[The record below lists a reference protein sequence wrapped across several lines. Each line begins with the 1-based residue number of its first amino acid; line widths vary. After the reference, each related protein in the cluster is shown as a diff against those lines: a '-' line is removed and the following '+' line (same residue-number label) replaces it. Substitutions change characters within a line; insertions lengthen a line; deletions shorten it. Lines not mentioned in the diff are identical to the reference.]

1 MNTYLFDFDGTLVD
15 SMPTYIAVML
25 RFLRQRG
32 IAYEKDI
39 VKTITPL
46 GYKGTAE
53 YYQKLGVSLS
63 ADEIV
68 KQLKAD
74 IQKEYANNIPAK
86 KNVIDVLKALKNRG
100 DSLNILTA
108 SPHEML
114 DCCLRRLGVFE
125 CFDNVWSCDDFNT
138 TKSNPQIYK
147 MAAERLGQTVEN
159 IIFLDDNLNALKTAK
174 SAGMRIYGV
183 YDLSSEE
190 YVKEITEISN
200 KYVLDFI
207 ELL

>member
-1 MNTYLFDFDGTLVD
+1 MNIYLFDFDCTLVD
-15 SMPTYIAVML
+15 SMPTYIDVML
-25 RFLRQRG
+25 RFLRQRD

-68 KQLKAD
+68 KQLKED

-86 KNVIDVLKALKNRG
+86 KNVIDVLNALKNRG
-100 DSLNILTA
+100 DRLNILTA

-114 DCCLRRLGVFE
+114 DCCLKRLGIFE
-125 CFDNVWSCDDFNT
+125 WFDNVWSCDDFNT

-147 MAAERLGQTVEN
+147 MAAQRLGVSVEN

-183 YDLSSEE
+183 YDSSSEE
-190 YVKEITEISN
+190 YEKEIAEISN
-200 KYVLDFI
+200 KYI
-207 ELL
+207 SNYTELL